1 MTRHLSRAAAV
12 LGACLLASCDAPP
25 PPATTAPGPRME
37 AAPPAQTAPGNL
49 RQRQADF
56 LNRLRAADPQQRTID
71 RAMLNAQNELGLVLD
86 RSVEMEKV
94 PALMKTV
101 LGQMA
106 REFPG
111 ETLTVL
117 AYTPSEPPR
126 KVGTARLD
134 ARTREMTYTAE
145 R

>member
-1 MTRHLSRAAAV
+1 MRRS
-12 LGACLLASCDAPP
+12 LLALALALAACDHPAPP
-25 PPATTAPGPRME
+25 PAAGTEPRVEMTRPAAVASGDL
-37 AAPPAQTAPGNL
+37 Q
-49 RQRQADF
+49 QRQAAF
-56 LNRLRAADPQQRTID
+56 LNRLREADPQQRTID
-71 RAMLNAQNELGLVLD
+71 RAMLNAKNELGLVLD
-86 RSVEMEKV
+86 RTVEMEKI

-111 ETLTVL
+111 QNLIVL

-134 ARTREMTYTAE
+134 AQTREMTYTPE